1 MSILRDLLLITN
13 VTNIPFKPLQLAV
26 FASGREAS
34 GVNDGGRCCCWR
46 IPSGTTWATFEGWG
60 AGGDGGGACCCQGS
74 YRSGGTGQYAKR
86 TLNVSPTNEYFI
98 ICTGGS
104 GCCAQSCCGQ
114 CGFPTFVLCCNG
126 TQTMCAPGGTGGCG
140 VCHRMGGRSCTGI
153 CQSGQGG
160 GARGC
165 QGNGDI
171 FYGSLSEPDKQS
183 NFCDNQSWQYMSMS
197 LKYAPNFRR
206 SFDAC
211 GVGMTNAGCCY
222 VGGQMGTFPG
232 GPGIQAWACAGG
244 CCWGAWGTG
253 GMVLITYG

>member
-26 FASGREAS
+26 FNGRESS
-34 GVNDGGRCCCWR
+34 GVQDGGRCCCWK